1 MATKTTRKPTT
12 TRTDAQVEADREAAK
27 AEQAGAALLGGVT
40 IAVNGEATTEEEQEA
55 EAASLAEAQEADEKA
70 ARNSVEIEEVDEL
83 PSAAKLPP
91 KRTGPSIWAQRLAA
105 VAATKSGKARIFSCN
120 APATATGM
128 AWRVRKALGKGDYND
143 LLGEDAPKRFTIHTS
158 GSDIFAVEHREDES
172 ASE

>member
-1 MATKTTRKPTT
+1 MATKTTRRKPT
-12 TRTDAQVEADREAAK
+12 EK
-27 AEQAGAALLGGVT
+27 PAESGAALPGGVT
-40 IAVNGEATTEEEQEA
+40 VAVNGEATTEEQQEA
-55 EAASLAEAQEADEKA
+55 EAESLAGAAAEEEKA
-70 ARNSVEIEEVDEL
+70 ARSSVEIEEVDEL

-91 KRTGPSIWAQRLAA
+91 KRSGPSVWAQRLQS

-128 AWRVRKALGKGDYND
+128 AWRTRKALARGDYND

-158 GSDIFAVEHREDES
+158 GADIFAVEHREDES